1 MLSFD
6 SPPASPASEI
16 GLLPTPRDPFKKGT
30 ISGNTE
36 DACLSPPDSLVNLSP
51 THEGPPSTP
60 KDPFKGDSIRQAKSP
75 IGQQEV
81 QLDEGYF
88 IELEA
93 EGQDSEFP
101 DDAIESESLL
111 KKMLE
116 ALQEK
121 IKKQEK
127 KTKKLKAKNKKLK
140 EQVTSQKEVT
150 HADPKIPSLMNINVN
165 TPQKLHKFRRS

>member
-6 SPPASPASEI
+6 SPPTSPASEI
-16 GLLPTPRDPFKKGT
+16 GLLPTPRDLFKKST

-36 DACLSPPDSLVNLSP
+36 DPCLSPPDSLVKLSP
-51 THEGPPSTP
+51 THKGPPSTP
-60 KDPFKGDSIRQAKSP
+60 RDPFKGDSIREAKSST
-75 IGQQEV
+75 GQQEV
-81 QLDEGYF
+81 QLDEADF

-101 DDAIESESLL
+101 DDVIESESPL

-127 KTKKLKAKNKKLK
+127 KTKK
-140 EQVTSQKEVT
+140 QK
-150 HADPKIPSLMNINVN
+150 PKS
-165 TPQKLHKFRRS
+165 